1 MKDWISFSYAVKIS
15 ILQVQNEFKN
25 KQQLLEYLD
34 QLVIENNSGCPSLV
48 EGMNKMYELGV
59 KIERT
64 LLGQVWELGTQIRLR
79 ELYSVGVDLNSFKE
93 QYKKFE
99 NFQAQLSMNGIF
111 AVYKPV
117 LSLIAEANHQKL

>member
-1 MKDWISFSYAVKIS
+1 
-15 ILQVQNEFKN
+15 
-25 KQQLLEYLD
+25 
-34 QLVIENNSGCPSLV
+34 
-48 EGMNKMYELGV
+48 MNKMYELGV

-99 NFQAQLSMNGIF
+99 NF
-111 AVYKPV
+111 
-117 LSLIAEANHQKL
+117 